1 MAITYTWD
9 LDRLSK
15 KDVGD
20 LSEAVIEVGWR
31 CIGTNE
37 DGITGVF
44 WGTTD
49 FDTSSISTED
59 FTAYTDLTKEQ
70 VLGWVQTRI
79 EADSAFE
86 THMHERIQVSINE
99 KIDPVEVVNNPF
111 TDPGEEPDAPPV

>member
-1 MAITYTWD
+1 MAITYTWE

-49 FDTSSISTED
+49 FDTSSISAED

-79 EADSAFE
+79 ETDSAFE
-86 THMHERIQVSINE
+86 THMQESIQVSIDE

-111 TDPGEEPDAPPV
+111 TDADEEPDAPPV

>member
-44 WGTTD
+44 WSTTA
-49 FDTSSISTED
+49 FDASNISAEN

-70 VLGWVQTRI
+70 VLGWVQTQV
-79 EADSAFE
+79 EADSAFK
-86 THMHERIQVSINE
+86 THMQERIQVSINE
-99 KIDPVEVVNNPF
+99 KINPVEVVNSPF
-111 TDPGEEPDAPPV
+111 TDANEEPDAPPV